1 MYLCICSQMV
11 TGNAEW
17 SPMDSLPCLVVAAGC
32 CLEGV
37 GSPLMASCA
46 QEARPTSSQHGSHA
60 RSGVK
65 SQFISAVSDFPLARA
80 SLRTHPRVT
89 GEDEILSR
97 WRRSS
102 KASAAIFNLPI
113 LTLTSFL
120 VNIGPRKKRFCWF
133 LQFSCIADIFISLT
147 WELIKEVGVF
157 CLD

>member
-1 MYLCICSQMV
+1 MV
-11 TGNAEW
+11 TGKAEW
-17 SPMDSLPCLVVAAGC
+17 SPVDSLPCLVVAAGC
-32 CLEGV
+32 CLERV
-37 GSPLMASCA
+37 GSPLMASRV
-46 QEARPTSSQHGSHA
+46 QKARPASSQHGSHA
-60 RSGVK
+60 RSRVK

-89 GEDEILSR
+89 GEVEIPSR

-102 KASAAIFNLPI
+102 KTSAAIFNLPI
-113 LTLTSFL
+113 LTITSFL

-133 LQFSCIADIFISLT
+133 LQFSCIADTFVSPT